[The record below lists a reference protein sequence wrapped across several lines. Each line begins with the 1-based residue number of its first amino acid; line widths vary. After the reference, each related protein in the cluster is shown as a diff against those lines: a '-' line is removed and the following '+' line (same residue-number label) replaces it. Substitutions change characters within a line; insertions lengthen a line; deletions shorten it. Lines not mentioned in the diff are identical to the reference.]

1 MKSKQLT
8 NFRATGK
15 DDAIRLTPPKPMT
28 LEQAIAYIDDDEMV
42 EVTPKS
48 IRLRKALLDPHE
60 RKKADNLHEFLPAE
74 ESCFPI
80 VGWRAAFG
88 SAACGGRALS
98 FLGRGLYALGLFCY
112 GGDMTGT
119 DLLFV
124 YGTLRRGCGSVEAQ
138 RLHAQATW
146 LGQGRVRG
154 RLYRVDWYPALVACR
169 SGGDEVTGD
178 IYRLNDPDAAFVW
191 LDHYE
196 ECGPGFAAPQEYQ
209 RVIAQV
215 ESGSRVAQERAW
227 VYL

>member
-1 MKSKQLT
+1 
-8 NFRATGK
+8 
-15 DDAIRLTPPKPMT
+15 
-28 LEQAIAYIDDDEMV
+28 
-42 EVTPKS
+42 
-48 IRLRKALLDPHE
+48 
-60 RKKADNLHEFLPAE
+60 
-74 ESCFPI
+74 
-80 VGWRAAFG
+80 
-88 SAACGGRALS
+88 
-98 FLGRGLYALGLFCY
+98 
-112 GGDMTGT
+112 MTGT

-215 ESGSRVAQERAW
+215 
-227 VYL
+227 